1 MKLYFIRHG
10 ESEANILR
18 EFSNRGLRHGLTE
31 KGRAQA
37 TALADQL
44 KSASI
49 AGLFSSPLLRARQT
63 AEILS
68 EALQMPYEVT
78 DALRE
83 YDCGVLEGTSTSEG
97 WAIYDRVNQD
107 WLVDHNWESRIE
119 GGESF
124 LDMKARFTPFI
135 EMLLQQRRDSSDIV
149 VLIGHGGLYRCMLP
163 LVLANIDFQ
172 FTLTHPISNTGI
184 IIAETGP
191 DGLVCTTWIDE
202 KIA

>member
-1 MKLYFIRHG
+1 MKLYFVRHG

-31 KGRAQA
+31 KGREQA
-37 TALADQL
+37 TALAEQL
-44 KSASI
+44 KATSI

-63 AEILS
+63 TEVLS
-68 EALQMPYEVT
+68 GALQIPYEVT

-83 YDCGVLEGTSTSEG
+83 YDCGVLEGTSTAEG
-97 WAIYDRVNQD
+97 WAIYDRVTQD
-107 WLVDHNWESRIE
+107 WLVDQNWESRIE

-124 LDMKARFTPFI
+124 LDMKTRFVPFI
-135 EMLLQQRRDSSDIV
+135 DLLLRQHRDSPDV
-149 VLIGHGGLYRCMLP
+149 VALIGHGGLYRCILP

-184 IIAETGP
+184 IIAESSP